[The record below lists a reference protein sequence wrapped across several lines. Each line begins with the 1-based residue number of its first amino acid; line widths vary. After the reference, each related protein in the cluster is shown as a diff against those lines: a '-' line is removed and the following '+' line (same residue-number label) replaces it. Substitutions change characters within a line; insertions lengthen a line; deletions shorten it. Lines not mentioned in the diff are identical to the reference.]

1 MAGWSLLEVEATVA
15 DYVSMLITELG
26 HAPLNK
32 TVHRKLLC
40 AQLNGRTETAVER
53 KHQNISAILISLHH
67 PYIAGYKPL
76 GNYQALLAQ
85 VVEDRVRSDG
95 ALRAAV
101 QASILA
107 PEKVPSVADI
117 LARLD
122 AAPEAAP
129 LVYPGAVK
137 TPVGP
142 PRLVRVNYLEIE
154 ARNASLGLAGEEFVV
169 NFERA
174 RLVQLGKPTLA
185 DKVYHIAALEGDGAG
200 FDVRSYE
207 EDGKD
212 RLIEVKTTAYGKQ
225 TPIYFSS
232 NELAVS
238 QRYHSTYHLYRP
250 FRFRDDPKLFV
261 LRGALDKV
269 SRAEPVQYS
278 GSFA

>member
-15 DYVSMLITELG
+15 DYVSMLITELR
-26 HAPLNK
+26 HEPLNK
-32 TVHRKLLC
+32 TSHRNALSS
-40 AQLNGRTETAVER
+40 QLQGRSDTAIER
-53 KHQNISAILISLHH
+53 KHQNISAILISLGH

-85 VVEDRVRSDG
+85 VVADRVDTDMV
-95 ALRAAV
+95 LRATV
-101 QASILA
+101 QTSVSA
-107 PEKVPSVADI
+107 PESVPSIVDI

-122 AAPEAAP
+122 TPPAVDP
-129 LVYPGAVK
+129 VTYPAG
-137 TPVGP
+137 
-142 PRLVRVNYLEIE
+142 VRTVPGSARFVHRNYLAME

-169 NFERA
+169 NYERA
-174 RLVQLGKPTLA
+174 RLIHSGKPELA
-185 DKVYHIAALEGDGAG
+185 ENVYHLAAVEGDGAG

-207 EDGKD
+207 TNGTD

-238 QRYHSTYHLYRP
+238 QRSQKTYHLYRP

-269 SRAEPVQYS
+269 TRAEPVQYR
-278 GSFA
+278 GRFA